1 MSQYLGYYLNT
12 ALCGKWSATNE
23 TSSKTG
29 QLRAQRAQTSQRS
42 FCTFGSWCFIVD
54 RIQSGRTIFDIVKVT
69 FCWDNTETM
78 LRQYWDNAET
88 MLRQCWDNPET
99 ILRQCWDNAKTMLR
113 KYRDKAEAMSETIS
127 ETILRK
133 YRHNAETMLRKYRDK
148 AETISETILRKY
160 HENIV
165 GQINKNPM

>member
-1 MSQYLGYYLNT
+1 
-12 ALCGKWSATNE
+12 
-23 TSSKTG
+23 
-29 QLRAQRAQTSQRS
+29 
-42 FCTFGSWCFIVD
+42 
-54 RIQSGRTIFDIVKVT
+54 
-69 FCWDNTETM
+69 
-78 LRQYWDNAET
+78 
-88 MLRQCWDNPET
+88 
-99 ILRQCWDNAKTMLR
+99 MLR